1 MLTDLQIRNFA
12 IIEEL
17 HVSFEGGFNV
27 LTGETG
33 AGKSIIIDAVNLLL
47 GERARTD
54 QVRTGC
60 EEATVEA
67 VFALAELPQV
77 REILVREGFPVEDD
91 LLLRRIV
98 SRSGKSRAFI
108 NGSMATLVQ
117 LQEVTGGLVHIY
129 GQHEHQQLQR
139 SEGHL
144 QLLDHFAGLHPLAAR
159 YAEAY
164 ASLSDVEQRL
174 RRLDSAARE
183 RAQRLDLLQFQSRE
197 ISAAD
202 LQPGE
207 DEDLERER
215 RLLQHGERLATVA
228 AGGFSEL
235 YDREGSVC
243 EVLGRL
249 GSDLEALIAIDA
261 TLAPRAEAVR
271 NAQYALEDV
280 ARELE
285 AYAGGVA
292 FDPARQDEVEKRL
305 NLIADFKRK
314 YASTIPGILDYLA
327 RIDDELMQLEDVEGA
342 RAQLEKLR
350 ASASARLDADGRALS
365 EARRSAAEQLRVAME
380 TELRELAMTRA
391 HFEMRLQ
398 PLPEPGAC
406 GLEEGEFYLSTNP
419 GEEPRPLARIASGGE
434 LSRIMLALK
443 NAAPSAGDVPVL
455 IFDEVDAGIGGG
467 AATAVGAKLKAVA
480 RGRQSLCITHLPQV
494 AAFADEHFHVAKQER
509 DGRTVTSLLRLDP
522 EQRVQEMARMLGG
535 AQITEKTLAHAREL
549 VNHPDAAAGSSSDFP
564 RSTVS

>member
-12 IIEEL
+12 IIENL
-17 HVSFEGGFNV
+17 HVSFAAGFNV

-54 QVRTGC
+54 QIRTGC

-67 VFALAELPQV
+67 VFALENSPQV
-77 REILVREGFPVEDD
+77 RQVLEREGFPVEDE

-108 NGSMATLVQ
+108 NGALATLVQ

-144 QLLDHFAGLHPLAAR
+144 QLLDHFAGLNPLLVH
-159 YAEAY
+159 YGEAFR
-164 ASLSDVEQRL
+164 ALSDIEQSL
-174 RRLDSAARE
+174 RRLDTAERE

-197 ISAAD
+197 ISAAQ

-207 DEDLERER
+207 DDELERER
-215 RLLQHGERLATVA
+215 RILQHGERLARVT
-228 AGGFSEL
+228 AGGFDEL
-235 YDREGSVC
+235 YDQEGSVC
-243 EVLGRL
+243 ELLGRL
-249 GSDLEALIAIDA
+249 GGELESLIAIDEA
-261 TLAPRAEAVR
+261 LAPRAEAVR
-271 NAQYALEDV
+271 SAQYALEDV

-285 AYAGGVA
+285 AYAAGVA

-305 NLIADFKRK
+305 NLIAEFKRK
-314 YASTIPGILDYLA
+314 YASTIPEILAYQD
-327 RIDDELMQLEDVEGA
+327 RVNDELEQLEDVEA
-342 RAQLEKLR
+342 SRAKLEKQRDR
-350 ASASARLDADGRALS
+350 AAARVDELGRELS
-365 EARRSAAEQLRVAME
+365 EARRTAAARLHAAMGG
-380 TELRELAMTRA
+380 ELADLAMNRA
-391 HFEMRLQ
+391 HFEIRLD
-398 PLPEPGAC
+398 PLPEPGSA
-406 GLEEGEFYLSTNP
+406 GFEEGEFYLSTNP

-443 NAAPSAGDVPVL
+443 NATPSAGDVPVL

-480 RGRQSLCITHLPQV
+480 QGRQSLCITHLPQV
-494 AAFADEHFHVAKQER
+494 AAFADWHYHVAKQEK
-509 DGRTVTSLLRLDP
+509 DGRTMTTLLRLDS
-522 EQRVQEMARMLGG
+522 EQRVREMARMLGG
-535 AQITEKTLAHAREL
+535 AQITEKTMAHAREL
-549 VNHPDAAAGSSSDFP
+549 VSRPEASADA
-564 RSTVS
+564 